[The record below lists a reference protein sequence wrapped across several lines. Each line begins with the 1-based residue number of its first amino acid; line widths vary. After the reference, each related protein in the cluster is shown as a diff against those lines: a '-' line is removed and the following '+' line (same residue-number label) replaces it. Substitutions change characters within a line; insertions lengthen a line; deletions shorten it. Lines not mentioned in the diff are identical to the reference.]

1 MPTLPDYP
9 EISQIK
15 HESPGFLHRSRQ
27 FPFFQ
32 IKLTFEPSVEFSWN
46 FSKIQ
51 IFFCDF
57 EVHITVLS
65 GIFPCALYIYFII
78 DIDCYLVLHLRLC
91 IMFWPTPTFWFWVM
105 CTRGEVG
112 WYWRWGD
119 RGYCKAASLLNTD
132 SPWNLGL

>member
-9 EISQIK
+9 EISHIK

-32 IKLTFEPSVEFSWN
+32 IKLTFEPSVEFSRN

-65 GIFPCALYIYFII
+65 GIFPRALYIYFII

-91 IMFWPTPTFWFWVM
+91 IMFWPTPTFWFESCVPGVKWVDIG
-105 CTRGEVG
+105 GEGTGGTAKRPVSSIQTVPG
-112 WYWRWGD
+112 I
-119 RGYCKAASLLNTD
+119 
-132 SPWNLGL
+132 

>member
-15 HESPGFLHRSRQ
+15 HKSPGFLHRSRQ

-32 IKLTFEPSVEFSWN
+32 IKLTFEPSVDFSRN
-46 FSKIQ
+46 FFLWFWSSYYS
-51 IFFCDF
+51 F
-57 EVHITVLS
+57 EWHFSTRIVYLFHHWYRLLFSTSFKTMYNVLTHTN
-65 GIFPCALYIYFII
+65 ILI
-78 DIDCYLVLHLRLC
+78 
-91 IMFWPTPTFWFWVM
+91 WVM

>member
-32 IKLTFEPSVEFSWN
+32 IKLTFEPSVEFRLN

-57 EVHITVLS
+57 EVHIYS
-65 GIFPCALYIYFII
+65 FEYIFPCTLYIYFII
-78 DIDCYLVLHLRLC
+78 DIDY
-91 IMFWPTPTFWFWVM
+91 
-105 CTRGEVG
+105 
-112 WYWRWGD
+112 
-119 RGYCKAASLLNTD
+119 
-132 SPWNLGL
+132 

>member
-32 IKLTFEPSVEFSWN
+32 IKLTFEPSVEFSRN

-51 IFFCDF
+51 IFFGDF
-57 EVHITVLS
+57 EVHITVLI
-65 GIFPCALYIYFII
+65 GIFPRALYIYFII

-91 IMFWPTPTFWFWVM
+91 IMF
-105 CTRGEVG
+105 
-112 WYWRWGD
+112 
-119 RGYCKAASLLNTD
+119 
-132 SPWNLGL
+132 

>member
-32 IKLTFEPSVEFSWN
+32 IKLTFEPSVEFSLN

-51 IFFCDF
+51 IFFLWFWSSYYSF
-57 EVHITVLS
+57 EWHFSTCIVYLFHHWYRL
-65 GIFPCALYIYFII
+65 
-78 DIDCYLVLHLRLC
+78 LVLHLRLC

-112 WYWRWGD
+112 WYWRGGD
-119 RGYCKAASLLNTD
+119 RGYCKAASLSNTD
-132 SPWNLGL
+132 STWNLGL

>member
-1 MPTLPDYP
+1 MPTLPDYS
-9 EISQIK
+9 EIPQIQ
-15 HESPGFLHRSRQ
+15 HESPGFLHRSHQ
-27 FPFFQ
+27 FSFFQ
-32 IKLTFEPSVEFSWN
+32 IKLTFEPSLEFSLH

-51 IFFCDF
+51 IFFVILKF
-57 EVHITVLS
+57 ILQFWVHFS
-65 GIFPCALYIYFII
+65 MYIVHLFYHWHRL
-78 DIDCYLVLHLRLC
+78 LVLHLRLC